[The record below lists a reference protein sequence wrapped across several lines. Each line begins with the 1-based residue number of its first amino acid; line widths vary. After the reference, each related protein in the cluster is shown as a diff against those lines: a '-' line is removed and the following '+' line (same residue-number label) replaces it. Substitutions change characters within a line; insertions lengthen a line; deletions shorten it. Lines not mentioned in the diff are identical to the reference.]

1 MTESIRKF
9 GWRRWSIVGAG
20 LAGAF
25 IAGGLAVGV
34 IGSATAQDQPTTTP
48 NGGTSGAAPAQPAP
62 GQGQGPD
69 QGRGQRDESQSQRSD
84 EHLLTG
90 DDAAKARA
98 AALAKYPGATIQRVE
113 TDSDGVYEAHLI
125 TSDGKR
131 VTAEMDK
138 NFAVT
143 GEEAHGPR

>member
-1 MTESIRKF
+1 MADSSKRTP
-9 GWRRWSIVGAG
+9 WRRWPIAGA
-20 LAGAF
+20 AVAAAF

-34 IGSATAQDQPTTTP
+34 IGMASAQDQPTTTP
-48 NGGTSGAAPAQPAP
+48 NGGTGAAPAQPD
-62 GQGQGPD
+62 PD
-69 QGRGQRDESQSQRSD
+69 QGTRDESQSQRPD

-90 DDAAKARA
+90 TDADKAKA

-113 TDSDGVYEAHLI
+113 TDSDGVYEAHL
-125 TSDGKR
+125 TTADGKR

-138 NFAVT
+138 NFVVT